1 MYSISPS
8 MDQHNSKFQIA
19 IVEDHKALREI
30 FVDNLQSQGYLV
42 FGASSAEDLDEFYV
56 SQPVHLLILDIN
68 LPGEDGIS
76 IAKRYRKANPNISV
90 IMLTVKATANDRIA
104 GYDAG
109 ADIYLPKP
117 VSADELGAAV
127 GSIARRVLKHVSDQ
141 GYPSLS
147 FSKRIITKDL
157 TKVSLSEIEAK
168 LLKGLINAPHSSLE
182 YWQLLELIDREVTDK
197 DKANL
202 GVYIHRLCKKL
213 EQVGMPDPAIKSL
226 WKRGYQL
233 TEALSQSD

>member
-1 MYSISPS
+1 MK
-8 MDQHNSKFQIA
+8 QHNSKFQIA
-19 IVEDHKALREI
+19 IVEDHKALREL

-42 FGASSAEDLDEFYV
+42 FGASSAEDLDEFYI

-76 IAKRYRKANPNISV
+76 IASRYRKANPGIFI
-90 IMLTVKATANDRIA
+90 IMLTVKASIQDRIA

-117 VSADELGAAV
+117 VSAEELGAAV
-127 GSIARRVLKHVSDQ
+127 GSVARRIFDSVKKNC
-141 GYPSLS
+141 PSLS
-147 FSKRIITKDL
+147 FSKRTLTKDL
-157 TKVSLSEIEAK
+157 QKVTLSEIEAK
-168 LLKGLINAPHSSLE
+168 LLKGLVNSPDSSME
-182 YWQLLELIDREVTDK
+182 YWQLLELIDREPSEK
-197 DKANL
+197 DKNAL

-213 EQVGMPDPAIKSL
+213 EQVGLSDPAIKSI

-233 TEALSQSD
+233 TENISQSD

>member
-1 MYSISPS
+1 

-30 FVDNLQSQGYLV
+30 FVDNLHSQGYLV

-117 VSADELGAAV
+117 VSAHELGAAV

-141 GYPSLS
+141 GHPSLS

-213 EQVGMPDPAIKSL
+213 EQVGMPDPAIKSI
-226 WKRGYQL
+226 WKKGYQL
-233 TEALSQSD
+233 TSSFSQQD

>member
-1 MYSISPS
+1 MYSISLS

-19 IVEDHKALREI
+19 IVEDHKALREV

-141 GYPSLS
+141 GHPSLS

-197 DKANL
+197 NKATL

>member
-1 MYSISPS
+1 MYSISLS

-19 IVEDHKALREI
+19 IVEDHKALREV

-127 GSIARRVLKHVSDQ
+127 GSIARRVLKYASDQ

-197 DKANL
+197 NKATL

>member
-1 MYSISPS
+1 

-19 IVEDHKALREI
+19 IVEDHKALREV
-30 FVDNLQSQGYLV
+30 FVDNLESQGYLV

-117 VSADELGAAV
+117 VSAHELGAAV

-141 GYPSLS
+141 GHPSLS

-157 TKVSLSEIEAK
+157 IKVSLSEIEAK

-213 EQVGMPDPAIKSL
+213 EQVGMPDPAIKSI
-226 WKRGYQL
+226 WKKGYQL
-233 TEALSQSD
+233 TSSFSQQD

>member
-1 MYSISPS
+1 MYSISLS

-30 FVDNLQSQGYLV
+30 FVDNLHSQGYLV

-117 VSADELGAAV
+117 VSAHELGAAV

-141 GYPSLS
+141 GHPSLS

-213 EQVGMPDPAIKSL
+213 EQVGMPDPAIKSI
-226 WKRGYQL
+226 WKKGYQL
-233 TEALSQSD
+233 TSSFSQQD

>member
-1 MYSISPS
+1 

-19 IVEDHKALREI
+19 IVEDHKALREV

-117 VSADELGAAV
+117 VSAHELGAAV

-141 GYPSLS
+141 GHPSLS

-213 EQVGMPDPAIKSL
+213 EQVGMPDPAIKSI
-226 WKRGYQL
+226 WKKGYQL
-233 TEALSQSD
+233 TSSFSQQD

>member
-1 MYSISPS
+1 MYTISLS

-19 IVEDHKALREI
+19 IVEDHKALREV

-117 VSADELGAAV
+117 VSADELRAAV

-141 GYPSLS
+141 GHPSLS

-226 WKRGYQL
+226 WKKGYQL
-233 TEALSQSD
+233 TEILSQPD

>member
-1 MYSISPS
+1 MYSISLS

-127 GSIARRVLKHVSDQ
+127 GSIARRVLKYASDQ

-147 FSKRIITKDL
+147 ISKRIITKDL
-157 TKVSLSEIEAK
+157 TKVSLSELEAK

-197 DKANL
+197 DKATL

-213 EQVGMPDPAIKSL
+213 EQVGMPNPAIRSL

-233 TEALSQSD
+233 TETISQSD

>member
-1 MYSISPS
+1 MYSIILS
-8 MDQHNSKFQIA
+8 MNQHNSKFQIA
-19 IVEDHKALREI
+19 IVEDHKALREV

-76 IAKRYRKANPNISV
+76 IAKRYRKANPNIHI
-90 IMLTVKATANDRIA
+90 IMLTVKAAAQDRIS
-104 GYDAG
+104 GYEAG

-117 VSADELGAAV
+117 ISADELGAAV
-127 GSIARRVLKHVSDQ
+127 GSIARRMLKHVSDQ
-141 GYPSLS
+141 GHPSLS
-147 FSKRIITKDL
+147 FRMRIITKDL

-197 DKANL
+197 NKATL

-213 EQVGMPDPAIKSL
+213 EQIGMPDPAIKSI
-226 WKRGYQL
+226 WKKGYQL
-233 TEALSQSD
+233 TETLSQPD